1 MLMKQ
6 PISNII
12 QNTKYAL
19 CIGVF
24 DPKLIMQASPYCGDQ
39 IFAKGLEANGYEV
52 YRLDYRAFPDA
63 NTELKRLVDHW
74 LISGRIPEII
84 WLGKCEKIAPEAIH
98 FLKKSFPNAIIVKWA
113 ADVRNEPSVHDT
125 KLLKAGVDWFFGTF
139 GGEYLKKHLFSG
151 MTGVGSIFTFTDS
164 TFYSPQEVDSTY
176 QSDVLWTGRRGFGDN
191 LIRNQII
198 DSLTSITF
206 SQVAEVRLDTTLKI
220 RMFGHDGKRWLGNP
234 DYVRYING
242 ARIGIG
248 SNSFNRTK
256 YSSDRLGNYMSCGTF
271 YLTQYIEGLEELFER
286 GIELDWFETV
296 EEMHEKIKYYLA
308 NETLRCQIAQNGRN
322 KILKYFDY
330 RPLVRNLLLT
340 IETKKKQNSW
350 EDVYIN

>member
-1 MLMKQ
+1 
-6 PISNII
+6 
-12 QNTKYAL
+12 
-19 CIGVF
+19 
-24 DPKLIMQASPYCGDQ
+24 
-39 IFAKGLEANGYEV
+39 
-52 YRLDYRAFPDA
+52 
-63 NTELKRLVDHW
+63 
-74 LISGRIPEII
+74 
-84 WLGKCEKIAPEAIH
+84 
-98 FLKKSFPNAIIVKWA
+98 
-113 ADVRNEPSVHDT
+113 VR
-125 KLLKAGVDWFFGTF
+125 
-139 GGEYLKKHLFSG
+139 
-151 MTGVGSIFTFTDS
+151 
-164 TFYSPQEVDSTY
+164 
-176 QSDVLWTGRRGFGDN
+176 WTGRRGFGDN

>member
-1 MLMKQ
+1 M
-6 PISNII
+6 SII
-12 QNTKYAL
+12 QNIKYAL

-24 DPKLIMQASPYCGDQ
+24 DPKLIMQASPYCADQ

-113 ADVRNEPSVHDT
+113 ADVRNEPSAHDT

-139 GGEYLKKHLFSG
+139 GGEYLKKHLFPG

-164 TFYSPQEVDSTY
+164 TFYTPQEVDITY
-176 QSDVLWTGRRGFGDN
+176 QSDILWTGRRGFGDN
-191 LIRNQII
+191 HLRNQII
-198 DSLTSITF
+198 ESLFAITL
-206 SQVAEVRLDTTLKI
+206 SQVAEVKLDSTLKI
-220 RMFGHDGKRWLGNP
+220 RMFGHDGKKWLGNP
-234 DYVRYING
+234 EYVRYING
-242 ARIGIG
+242 AKIGIG
-248 SNSFNRTK
+248 SNSFNRAK

-271 YLTQYIEGLEELFER
+271 YLTQYIEGIEEIFER
-286 GIELDWFETV
+286 GVDLDWFETV
-296 EEMHEKIKYYLA
+296 EEMHEKIKFYLA
-308 NETLRCQIAQNGRN
+308 NEILRYFRLRYKIWRLKKTLKFVHILQDRLN
-322 KILKYFDY
+322 KL
-330 RPLVRNLLLT
+330 
-340 IETKKKQNSW
+340 KKK
-350 EDVYIN
+350 I